1 MTNHLQTSEPSAP
14 PETAEKFLIDE
25 PNVNGRTWIDDFGMW
40 HSCIDWG
47 RDNLFT
53 DFRKEETRRK
63 AIRAV
68 LEYYVL
74 NYYEA
79 TL

>member
-1 MTNHLQTSEPSAP
+1 MTKHLQIAEPIAP
-14 PETAEKFLIDE
+14 PASAEKFLIDE
-25 PNVNGRTWIDDFGMW
+25 PAVNGRAWSDDLGMW

-47 RDNLFT
+47 RDGLYT
-53 DFRKEETRRK
+53 DFHKEVTRLK

-68 LEYYVL
+68 QEFYVM